1 MLQVLYKKGIL
12 TFLMGKGHVDNFRK
26 GDRVA
31 TVYFLKKNKAAKK
44 KKSVFYV
51 LLDRHSPSCLLQQ
64 KSESFKRLFR
74 KQ

>member
-44 KKSVFYV
+44 KKKISILCFT
-51 LLDRHSPSCLLQQ
+51 S
-64 KSESFKRLFR
+64 
-74 KQ
+74 